1 MTNETEAAA
10 DISYSDAANELDAI
24 IAALE
29 SDELDVDGLAKRV
42 ERAAVLI
49 DICRGRIDRARV
61 EVERIVVGL
70 DAKTEHDS

>member
-1 MTNETEAAA
+1 MTNETEAVA
-10 DISYSDAANELDAI
+10 DISYSDAATELDAI
-24 IAALE
+24 ITALE

-70 DAKTEHDS
+70 DTQAEVDS